1 MAGGSRIG
9 AAIWCLSGCPS
20 VATGLYE
27 AEETARWTSKA
38 ITYLLRHW
46 KALTTFLREAGA
58 PLDNNIV
65 TAARGSAKIMPTARL
80 CRVGVAEQC
89 LARRISGFRGV
100 VCRHNHRLS
109 RKASKGSGG
118 RNRSGVSPDGVACA
132 SARSFSCMSA
142 CR

>member
-58 PLDNNIV
+58 PLDNNICER
-65 TAARGSAKIMPTARL
+65 A
-80 CRVGVAEQC
+80 
-89 LARRISGFRGV
+89 
-100 VCRHNHRLS
+100 
-109 RKASKGSGG
+109 
-118 RNRSGVSPDGVACA
+118 
-132 SARSFSCMSA
+132 
-142 CR
+142 